1 VAMQNNNLLMLKTIK
16 KMERKQ
22 FINLKLSDVFEKL
35 NHLSEL
41 KIVANIPKEY
51 KLFSETI

>member
-1 VAMQNNNLLMLKTIK
+1 MQNNNLLMLKTIK